1 MGDEAVD
8 GSKIGTKLI
17 MFCAIIALVLVA
29 FLVGKSLIN
38 SGVNNLETTSK
49 TISDSRFSDYNKK
62 IVKGRAVKTA
72 IENFNGEEVIILV
85 HTLAEGSCP
94 AIGGAD
100 KDKAGKTFNRSA
112 VETILGYDQNA
123 LEGTKAQGVAIE
135 GDNNWDS
142 QTGAGNGINFFMN
155 YNALVSTD
163 TKNAK
168 NAKVTLTNGDYIYD
182 ADFQTDDS
190 QNVVYNNN
198 VENLTK
204 KGSPEYVSDSSSF
217 KASLIKNSAGE
228 IVGILFAQKKVG

>member
-49 TISDSRFSDYNKK
+49 TINDSRFSDYNKK
-62 IVKGRAVKTA
+62 VVKGRAVKSA

-85 HTLAEGSCP
+85 HTLAEGSNKLKP
-94 AIGGAD
+94 GPENS
-100 KDKAGKTFNRSA
+100 KEGKILKETSTLETF
-112 VETILGYDQNA
+112 LGYAQNS
-123 LEGTKAQGVAIE
+123 LTGTNARAMSIGNDK
-135 GDNNWDS
+135 NWDS
-142 QTGAGNGINFFMN
+142 QDESGGGVNFFMN
-155 YNALVSTD
+155 YNALAASAVVL
-163 TKNAK
+163 K
-168 NAKVTLTNGDYIYD
+168 NGDYVYD
-182 ADFQTDDS
+182 SDFDTDAS
-190 QNVVYNNN
+190 GNIMYNNST
-198 VENLTK
+198 ENLTK
-204 KGSPEYVSDSSSF
+204 KGSMEYVSDSSSF

>member
-85 HTLAEGSCP
+85 HTLAEGSSTT
-94 AIGGAD
+94 GSAD
-100 KDKAGKTFNRSA
+100 TDKIGKTFNRSA
-112 VETILGYDQNA
+112 VELVLGYDPGT

-142 QTGAGNGINFFMN
+142 QTGAGNGKNFFMN

-163 TKNAK
+163 TTNAK

-182 ADFQTDDS
+182 ADFQTDAS

>member
-49 TISDSRFSDYNKK
+49 TINDSRFSDYNKK
-62 IVKGRAVKTA
+62 IVKGRAVKSA

-85 HTLAEGSCP
+85 HTLAEGSNKAKDP
-94 AIGGAD
+94 GSSKEGKILKEALTIEGFLGYTQGSLTGTNARAMAIGND
-100 KDKAGKTFNRSA
+100 D
-112 VETILGYDQNA
+112 
-123 LEGTKAQGVAIE
+123 
-135 GDNNWDS
+135 NWDS
-142 QTGAGNGINFFMN
+142 QDESGVGANFFMN
-155 YNALVSTD
+155 YNALAASPVVL
-163 TKNAK
+163 K
-168 NAKVTLTNGDYIYD
+168 NGDYVYD
-182 ADFQTDDS
+182 SDFDTDAS
-190 QNVVYNNN
+190 GNIMYNNST
-198 VENLTK
+198 ENLTK
-204 KGSPEYVSDSSSF
+204 KGSMEYVSDSSSF

>member
-62 IVKGRAVKTA
+62 VVKGRAVKTA

-85 HTLAEGSCP
+85 HTLAEGSGKKG
-94 AIGGAD
+94 AAD
-100 KDKAGKTFNRSA
+100 KRGKGQVFNTQQ
-112 VETILGYDQNA
+112 VETILEYGNET
-123 LEGTKAQGVAIE
+123 LKGTKAQGVAIE

-142 QTGAGNGINFFMN
+142 QTGSGGRNFFMN

-163 TKNAK
+163 
-168 NAKVTLTNGDYIYD
+168 AKVTLTNGDYIYD

-204 KGSPEYVSDSSSF
+204 KGSMEYVSDSSSF

>member
-72 IENFNGEEVIILV
+72 VENFNGEEVIILV
-85 HTLAEGSCP
+85 HTLAEGSSTT
-94 AIGGAD
+94 GSAD
-100 KDKAGKTFNRSA
+100 KTKTGKTFDKTS
-112 VETILGYDQNA
+112 VELVLGYDQNT

-142 QTGAGNGINFFMN
+142 QKAAGDGKNFFMN
-155 YNALVSTD
+155 YNALID
-163 TKNAK
+163 TKS
-168 NAKVTLTNGDYIYD
+168 KVTLTNGDYIYD